1 MAPVPAPLADPAVR
15 RVALV
20 RLRVGLGDLLCSVPA
35 LRALRTARPDVRV
48 SLITW
53 PEMAPVVDRMSAYVD
68 ELLPFP
74 GHPGI
79 PERPADPAGWAPFL
93 AATAQ
98 RGFDLA
104 VQCYGNTAAANVVT
118 AAVGA
123 RLVGGFAPTG
133 WRPTRHKDL
142 HLDYPVRLHEVE
154 RHLRLM
160 ELLGVPLGPDAGR
173 MEFPIGPAE
182 EAEHTALLA
191 AHGLR
196 PGRYVVMH
204 PGASSPSRRW
214 PARRFA
220 AVADALATG
229 GLDVV
234 LTGVR
239 GEREITSAV
248 ASPMTARPVDLTS
261 RTSLGGLAALLRDAA
276 LTISNDTGTAH
287 LTAAVGGRSVVVFL
301 TGEPW
306 RWAHPGDR
314 HAAVRVEVGCNPC
327 PHLDCPIDH
336 RCATSVTTAM
346 VVRAARQVLA
356 APAEPGDRTCAAP

>member
-1 MAPVPAPLADPAVR
+1 MGPVPAPLADPAVR

-35 LRALRTARPDVRV
+35 LRALRRARPDVHV
-48 SLITW
+48 SLVTW
-53 PEMAPVVDRMSAYVD
+53 PEMRPVVDRMSAYVD

-79 PERPADPAGWAPFL
+79 PERPPDLVGWPAFV

-98 RGFDLA
+98 RRFDLA

-118 AAVGA
+118 AALGA
-123 RLVGGFAPTG
+123 RLIGGFAPTG
-133 WRPTRHKDL
+133 WQPSRDADL

-160 ELLGVPLGPDAGR
+160 QLLGVPLGPDAGR
-173 MEFPIGPAE
+173 MEFPIRPAE
-182 EAEHTALLA
+182 EAAHSALLV

-196 PGRYVVMH
+196 PGRYVVVH

-220 AVADALATG
+220 AAADALAAE

-239 GEREITSAV
+239 GEQEITAAAASA
-248 ASPMTARPVDLTS
+248 MTADPVDLTG

-276 LTISNDTGTAH
+276 VTISNDTGTAH
-287 LTAAVGGRSVVVFL
+287 LAAAVGGRSVVVFL

-314 HAAVRVEVGCNPC
+314 HAAVRVDVGCNPC

-336 RCATSVTTAM
+336 RCATRVTPAM

-356 APAEPGDRTCAAP
+356 GPAHRAG